1 MILKSRFKLRWLFA
15 GILASY
21 LMLYFVFPATS
32 QGVGYVRFRDVP
44 TATLVQVAK
53 QEMLD
58 AISVKATGVA
68 IDAFPYSDDSSQWR
82 IASEAWARQSREIA
96 EGDVLSLVAA
106 HQKGLAV
113 DPGIKIKSVNR
124 LNAWNGPVV
133 QLVIKATDGSCKSA
147 HTETPL
153 HRCLKKQV
161 RWYYDHVNVRFT
173 EVQGRWHVA
182 DIHPEDWYSEEIHF
196 WETYHDPVWYSCYTY
211 ENGLG
216 DCNINHSR

>member
-1 MILKSRFKLRWLFA
+1 
-15 GILASY
+15 
-21 LMLYFVFPATS
+21 MLLSCLIVYVLLPATS
-32 QGVGYVRFRDVP
+32 QAIGYVRFRDVP
-44 TATLVQVAK
+44 TESLVQAAK

-68 IDAFPYSDDSSQWR
+68 IAAFQYSDDSSQWR

-96 EGDVLSLVAA
+96 KGDVLSLVAA

-113 DPGIKIKSVNR
+113 DPIVRIKSVNR
-124 LNAWNGPVV
+124 TNAWNGPVV

-161 RWYYDHVNVRFT
+161 RWQFDHVNVRFT

-182 DIHPEDWYSEEIHF
+182 EIHPEDWYSEDGDYWH
-196 WETYHDPVWYSCYTY
+196 TYHDPVWYSCYTY

-216 DCNINHSR
+216 DCSINHSR